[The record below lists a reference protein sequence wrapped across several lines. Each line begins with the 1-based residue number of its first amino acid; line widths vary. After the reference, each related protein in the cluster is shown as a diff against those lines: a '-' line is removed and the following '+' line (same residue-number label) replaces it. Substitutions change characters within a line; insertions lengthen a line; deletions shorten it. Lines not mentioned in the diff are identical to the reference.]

1 MPTKNS
7 NVSDAELRKIHTM
20 IADISAEFRLLA
32 GERLDDAMA
41 DLNPLDVCVLEY
53 AYGFEEST
61 EQVIRRV
68 EQKFDDRPTPETL
81 NSVLERA
88 TDAVAKK
95 LGVEPGVAA
104 TLIKVNRKLAR
115 LKGNTNSLG

>member
-1 MPTKNS
+1 
-7 NVSDAELRKIHTM
+7 M